1 MPGLPSAT
9 RRNGGAAFPK
19 RAQDPRN
26 EQTRQ
31 DMIAR
36 LTMIALAMAALSA
49 CAGSGGSGRDDG
61 EVMIQQGTY
70 TYNPNQRHAP
80 VSLSGADLIGLEPS

>member
-1 MPGLPSAT
+1 
-9 RRNGGAAFPK
+9 
-19 RAQDPRN
+19 
-26 EQTRQ
+26 
-31 DMIAR
+31 
-36 LTMIALAMAALSA
+36 MAALSA

-80 VSLSGADLIGLEPS
+80 VSLSGADLIGLEPT